1 MLPRILEPE
10 VMDTAADAADYDAM
24 DFTAV
29 NAAFA
34 DDCLN
39 AIGRVTTLLDVGT
52 GTARIPI
59 ELAKRSSSLQ
69 IIGVDLSEEML
80 ILGRKNIAAAGFADR
95 ITLFHVDAKGMPFED
110 GTFDAVVSNS
120 IVHHIPDPNHCFKEI
135 VRLAKPGGA
144 IFIRDLFRPKDKF
157 TLDQIVETYAGN
169 DTPRQRKLFA
179 DSLHAALT
187 VDEVRSIVALFGFDP
202 ATVSATSDRH
212 WTWAAK
218 KPT

>member
-10 VMDTAADAADYDAM
+10 VMDTPADAADYDAM

-34 DDCLN
+34 DDCLK
-39 AIGRVTTLLDVGT
+39 AVGSVKTILDVGT

-59 ELAKRSSSLQ
+59 ELAKRNSTVQ
-69 IIGVDLSEEML
+69 ILGVDLSEEML
-80 ILGRKNIAAAGFADR
+80 ILGRQNVTAAGFADR
-95 ITLFHVDAKGMPFED
+95 ITLFHVDAKMMPFED

-120 IVHHIPDPNHCFKEI
+120 IVHHIPDPSHCFKEI
-135 VRLAKPGGA
+135 VRLAKPGGSF
-144 IFIRDLFRPKDKF
+144 FIRDLFRPKEKV
-157 TLDQIVETYAGN
+157 TLDQLVEKYAGN
-169 DTPRQRKLFA
+169 DTPHQRQLFA

-187 VDEVRSIVALFGFDP
+187 VDEVRSIVASFGFDP

-212 WTWAAK
+212 WTWTAK
-218 KPT
+218 KPA

>member
-1 MLPRILEPE
+1 MLPRILEAE
-10 VMDTAADAADYDAM
+10 VMDTPADAADYDAM

-34 DDCLN
+34 DDCLT
-39 AIGRVTTLLDVGT
+39 AVGRVTTLLDVGT

-69 IIGVDLSEEML
+69 IIGVDLSDEML
-80 ILGRKNIAAAGFADR
+80 KIGRANIAAAGLADQ
-95 ITLFHVDAKGMPFED
+95 ITLFLVDAKGMPFED

-120 IVHHIPDPNHCFKEI
+120 IVHHIPDPTPCFQEI
-135 VRLAKPGGA
+135 IRLAKPGGA
-144 IFIRDLFRPKDKF
+144 IFIRDLFRPPDRG
-157 TLDQIVETYAGN
+157 TLDQLVATYAGN
-169 DTPRQRKLFA
+169 DTPHQRQLFA

-187 VDEVRSIVALFGFDP
+187 VDEVRSIVASFGFDP
-202 ATVSATSDRH
+202 VTVSATSDRH

-218 KPT
+218 KPA